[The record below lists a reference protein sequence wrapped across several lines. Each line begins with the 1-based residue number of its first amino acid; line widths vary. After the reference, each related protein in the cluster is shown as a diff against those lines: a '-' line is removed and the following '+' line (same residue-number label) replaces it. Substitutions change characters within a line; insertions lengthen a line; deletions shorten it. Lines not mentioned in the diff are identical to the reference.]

1 MWNSIFVRVAAAWN
15 NTINLGID
23 PSMPYIEARRTK
35 LLNLAAVPGI
45 FLMFVYLVLN
55 LFNRYYGLAM
65 LNLLNIVS
73 MTILLVLHSRRMHLS
88 ARLIVISFSIVVY
101 TISGLYFHNGA
112 EYYLLL
118 ILIVVMLI
126 YDRGWLLLCLVGLAG
141 GCFVAVLL
149 FPQPP
154 LLGPPVSQYQVWSNI
169 AVAIICM
176 MSYLG
181 FFKRIQAD
189 NLKSIEYQRQALLAM
204 NKDKEKLFSILAH
217 DIRSPL
223 ATLEGL
229 LTMFHEG
236 LVDDRYMT
244 EATGILS
251 EKITQFNRTLDNL
264 LRWSTRNLQGI
275 QTTPQDFGVLS
286 LVQEVLDFFDLAI
299 HQKKVVVKKRILQ
312 GHTIRADRDQVAVI
326 FRNVFS
332 NALKFSK
339 EGGEII
345 IATELDGDRVSIR
358 ITDQGAGMSN
368 RQLKSLFTSAQQP
381 EYGTAGERG
390 FGLGLLLSHEFA
402 MMNNGAIS
410 VESNPGMGTT
420 FTLVFPKG
428 EPVQEEEEF

>member
-1 MWNSIFVRVAAAWN
+1 MWNSIFKRVIASWN
-15 NTINLGID
+15 KTINLGIY
-23 PSMPYIEARRTK
+23 PMMPYIEARRTK
-35 LLNLAAVPGI
+35 LLNVAAVPGI
-45 FLMFVYLVLN
+45 FLMSVYLVLN
-55 LFNRYYGLAM
+55 LINGHYALAV
-65 LNLLNIVS
+65 LNVVNIS
-73 MTILLVLHSRRMHLS
+73 SLAILLLLHSRRMHLS
-88 ARLIVISFSIVVY
+88 ARLVLICLSIIVY
-101 TISGLYFHNGA
+101 TVSGLYFHNGS

-118 ILIVVMLI
+118 ILVVVVLI
-126 YDRGWLLLCLVGLAG
+126 YDKGWLLLGLCGLTCAA
-141 GCFVAVLL
+141 FTAVLL

-154 LLGPPVSQYQVWSNI
+154 LLGPLVSQSQVWSNI

-176 MSYLG
+176 VVYLG

-236 LVDDRYMT
+236 LIDDRYMT
-244 EATGILS
+244 EATGILR

-264 LRWSTRNLQGI
+264 LRWSTRNMQGI

-299 HQKKVVVKKRILQ
+299 HQKNVVIKKKILR
-312 GHTIRADRDQVAVI
+312 GHTIRADRDQVSVI

-339 EGGEII
+339 EGGKIT
-345 IATELDGDRVSIR
+345 IATELDGDNVSIR
-358 ITDQGAGMSN
+358 IIDQGVGMSN

-390 FGLGLLLSHEFA
+390 FGLGLLLSYEFA
-402 MMNNGAIS
+402 VMNKGAIS
-410 VESNPGMGTT
+410 AESNPGVGTT

-428 EPVQEEEEF
+428 EPVLEEEF